1 VTAPLT
7 GSGRIDDLQFLPDGA
22 ALADR
27 AAALVVDAARDA
39 IERRGV
45 FDLCLSGGSTPR
57 AMYRRLV
64 AGTDRH
70 GVDWSRARF
79 FFGDERCVP
88 PEHADSNYGLAR
100 RELLDPL
107 GIHEGAVHRMRGE
120 LEPVEAAERYEAVL
134 ESGLGPGFPRFDLV
148 LLGLGSDGH
157 TASLFPGTSA
167 LRDSR
172 RRCVANLVGGTGKAD
187 AVRALLA
194 DDGDAD
200 RCPAR
205 LVRPT
210 DGALVVLA
218 DAGSVVEDGGDPG
231 SATHAGPA

>member
-1 VTAPLT
+1 
-7 GSGRIDDLQFLPDGA
+7 
-22 ALADR
+22 
-27 AAALVVDAARDA
+27 
-39 IERRGV
+39 
-45 FDLCLSGGSTPR
+45 
-57 AMYRRLV
+57 
-64 AGTDRH
+64 
-70 GVDWSRARF
+70 
-79 FFGDERCVP
+79 
-88 PEHADSNYGLAR
+88 
-100 RELLDPL
+100 
-107 GIHEGAVHRMRGE
+107 
-120 LEPVEAAERYEAVL
+120 
-134 ESGLGPGFPRFDLV
+134 SGLGPGFPRFDLV

-172 RRCVANLVGGTGKAD
+172 RRCVANHVPRLRAWRLTLTAAAINASARAAVLVGGTGKAD